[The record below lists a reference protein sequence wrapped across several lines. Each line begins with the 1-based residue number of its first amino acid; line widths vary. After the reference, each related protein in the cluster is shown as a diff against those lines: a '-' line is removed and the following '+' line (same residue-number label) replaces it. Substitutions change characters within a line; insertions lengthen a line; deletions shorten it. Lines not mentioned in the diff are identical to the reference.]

1 MSLGSYRFSNLVAS
15 FFFAPTFVGW
25 NHHTT
30 RLHIVNVCY
39 SDCMNTDEMRKQLK
53 TYPARIAYKRN
64 TALRRLAEH
73 DKLMEEAKR
82 MEADYEKLKRQA
94 Q

>member
-1 MSLGSYRFSNLVAS
+1 
-15 FFFAPTFVGW
+15 
-25 NHHTT
+25 
-30 RLHIVNVCY
+30 
-39 SDCMNTDEMRKQLK
+39 MNTDEMRKQLK